1 MDQTEKNDG
10 KEQLKHPVESPQ
22 AEPPAPPE
30 LSAWDWFKSNA
41 VFLLM
46 LAFGIGWLYTNFG
59 FDGLIKAALV
69 ALGLGFVIFIHEL
82 GHFLAAKGCD
92 VHVKTFSIGFG
103 PALPGCS
110 FRRGETQ
117 YMIGA
122 LPLGGY
128 VSMVGEGSEADEG
141 EDYPR
146 SYKNKR
152 VGQRMLIISAGVIMN
167 IILGA
172 ICFIIVYR
180 FHGVPRPPAVVWRI
194 DAGSPAWQAGVR
206 TGSTIIEIAGN
217 TNPTFDDLRLAV
229 ALSSHG
235 SKIPFDFS
243 TRDGNP
249 PQRILLEP
257 RRDKNDI
264 VPMIGVA
271 PPPRAVLAPLPN
283 KETGEV
289 RPNLRWLTP
298 TVKNSAASKARVFP
312 VQPGEII
319 TTITDTNG
327 QATQIPSDATKGWFD
342 SAALMAVV
350 APLESREFKA
360 TVADTAGKT
369 REVTIGGSGFL
380 PGDAIVGISKLQ
392 PETSY
397 NPFQT
402 ENLPEVK
409 SFEKRPEG
417 DYFAYSSRM
426 EQLAGKP
433 VALVVKRFG
442 NHGKT
447 EVLLVPPAYHFRLG
461 LQMKMGEVAVL
472 RDGSNTRKS
481 HIQVGD
487 KLSSIELRPEGKPPV
502 KFSLDS
508 YDPIRLPGALTRAAR
523 DSKKCEVII
532 TVGRRNDAT
541 HEALAMIPLPPI
553 EWDHSFDD
561 NLEEPVKPASP
572 LSIPQLGIAYRVEN
586 TVLGVEENSPGA
598 KAGIKPFDVIEQV
611 RFARIDRK
619 TGKET
624 WDKWT
629 ELKSFREPNLEKFD
643 QWAFAFAMLQERDLP
658 RLQVKVRRTE
668 DGKPVL
674 RESEV
679 INAEEDP
686 SWPTAE
692 IGLRLI
698 SDFVMQKAD
707 SSWDA
712 MMYGTNDTIKSIRSM
727 YQNLASLL
735 SGRISTNSLGG
746 PIEIASQTFGAAED
760 PFALI
765 LFLGMISI
773 NLAVVNFLPI
783 PMLDGGHMVF
793 LIYEKIRGKPASDLI
808 MTAATYLGL
817 FIVLSLMVFVF
828 YLDIKRRFF

>member
-1 MDQTEKNDG
+1 LDQ
-10 KEQLKHPVESPQ
+10 KENNNPAEEIKLVQAP

-30 LSAWDWFKSNA
+30 LSALDWVKSNA
-41 VFLLM
+41 VFLIM
-46 LAFGIGWLYTNFG
+46 LVFGIGWLYTNFG
-59 FDGLIKAALV
+59 FDGVIKAGLV

-82 GHFLAAKGCD
+82 GHFAAAKWCD

-117 YMIGA
+117 YMIGV

-128 VSMVGEGSEADEG
+128 VAMVGEGSEAEEG

-172 ICFIIVYR
+172 ICFIVVYR

-206 TGSTIIEIAGN
+206 SGSTIVDINGTI
-217 TNPTFDDLRLAV
+217 NPTFDDLRLAV
-229 ALSSHG
+229 ALSGHG
-235 SKIPFDFS
+235 TKIPFELA
-243 TRDGNP
+243 TRGDTKT
-249 PQRILLEP
+249 QRVLLEP

-283 KETGEV
+283 PDTGEV
-289 RPNLRWLTP
+289 KQNLRWISP
-298 TVKNSAASKARVFP
+298 FVKNSAAAKARAFP
-312 VQPGEII
+312 VTPGEVV
-319 TTITDTNG
+319 TGITDKDG
-327 QATQIPSDATKGWFD
+327 QVTQIPCDAKKGWFD
-342 SAALMAVV
+342 SAALAAVLATMAGK
-350 APLESREFKA
+350 ECKA
-360 TVADTAGKT
+360 TVTDGDGKT
-369 REVTIGGSGFL
+369 REIAVGTSGFM
-380 PGDAIVGISKLQ
+380 PGDAIVGITKIQ
-392 PETSY
+392 PAEQY
-397 NPFQT
+397 NPFRT

-409 SFEKRPEG
+409 TFEKRNEG
-417 DYFAYSSRM
+417 DYFAFAARM
-426 EQLAGKP
+426 GQLAGKP

-442 NHGKT
+442 KDGKT
-447 EVLLVPPAYHFRLG
+447 ETLFVPPAYHYRLG

-472 RDGSNTRKS
+472 REGSSAEKAGIR
-481 HIQVGD
+481 VGD
-487 KLSSIELRPEGKPPV
+487 RLSSIELVEDGK
-502 KFSLDS
+502 SLAKLGLDA
-508 YDPIRLPGALTRAAR
+508 YDPIRLPEELTRLAR
-523 DSKKCEVII
+523 NSKKCQAIL

-541 HEALAMIPLPPI
+541 HQALAMITLPAI
-553 EWDHSFDD
+553 EWDHTYDD

-586 TVLGVEENSPGA
+586 TVLGVEENSPAA

-619 TGKET
+619 TGNET

-629 ELKSFREPNLEKFD
+629 ELKSWREANLQKFD

-658 RLQVKVRRTE
+658 KLQVKFRRTE
-668 DGKPVL
+668 DGKAVL
-674 RESEV
+674 KESEV
-679 INAEEDP
+679 ISAEEDP
-686 SWPTAE
+686 TWPTPE
-692 IGLRLI
+692 IGLHLV

-707 SSWDA
+707 SAWDA
-712 MMYGTNDTIKSIRSM
+712 VMFGTNDTAKSIRSM
-727 YQNLASLL
+727 YQNLASLM

-746 PIEIASQTFGAAED
+746 PIEIASQTFSAAED

-817 FIVLSLMVFVF
+817 AIVLSLMAFVF